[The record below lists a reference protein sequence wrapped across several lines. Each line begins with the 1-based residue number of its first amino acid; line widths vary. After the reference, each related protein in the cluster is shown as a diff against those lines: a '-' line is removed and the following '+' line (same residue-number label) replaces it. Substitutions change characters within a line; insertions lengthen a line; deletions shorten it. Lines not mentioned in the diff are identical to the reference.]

1 MKGANS
7 IDQVKNMA
15 NAVSDS
21 VKHIT
26 FSAPA
31 YVSVTRASEP
41 ALGAYASKAE
51 VNKLTGPIKGNA
63 GVYMIQVYN
72 KEKVQKN
79 LMLKT
84 KKTTCLIWQDVML
97 AVSSMTST
105 KS

>member
-41 ALGAYASKAE
+41 ALGAYAA
-51 VNKLTGPIKGNA
+51 KLK
-63 GVYMIQVYN
+63 
-72 KEKVQKN
+72 
-79 LMLKT
+79 
-84 KKTTCLIWQDVML
+84 
-97 AVSSMTST
+97 
-105 KS
+105 